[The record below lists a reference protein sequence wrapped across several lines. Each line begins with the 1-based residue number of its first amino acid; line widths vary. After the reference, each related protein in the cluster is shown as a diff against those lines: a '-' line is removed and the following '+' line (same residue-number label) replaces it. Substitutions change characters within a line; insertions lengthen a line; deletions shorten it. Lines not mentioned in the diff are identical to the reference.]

1 MRRTAMDDGANTLRR
16 GIREEKRQ
24 KKKKKQTLH
33 SAATEIQE
41 IKGKKR
47 ETEGPCT
54 Q

>member
-1 MRRTAMDDGANTLRR
+1 MMEQ
-16 GIREEKRQ
+16 IRLGGEYEKKKGR